1 MIRLI
6 RAIKK
11 AFADRQ
17 AQQKQIAK
25 DNHNWEQAQ
34 LIVKSLEER
43 GYYPLPSLDIIK
55 YYIKKVKE
63 EFICLEIIKKSMNG
77 QKTNMLES

>member
-43 GYYPLPSLDIIK
+43 GY
-55 YYIKKVKE
+55 
-63 EFICLEIIKKSMNG
+63 
-77 QKTNMLES
+77 